1 MELNSGT
8 TISFDFRKKKK
19 IKRRG
24 MMNIT
29 KDISLVQAAQLRLK
43 PKQYAWS
50 CIVLE
55 Q

>member
-29 KDISLVQAAQLRLK
+29 KEYDEERVMLF
-43 PKQYAWS
+43 
-50 CIVLE
+50 E
-55 Q
+55 